1 MNKKAKTHF
10 ISDAQLSAVE
20 ALSNAW
26 IEAGLVPQ
34 TWNPDNFRKGNI
46 NECAVFI
53 GIHGNTNGFLN
64 WVEDQIVKRQT
75 FGSDPKNHDGYDLYD
90 TIEGRYIDAKT
101 IPGNW
106 LTLNENSH
114 RMSKA
119 DVYTNAEFI
128 SKNEFRLRSI
138 THQRFEK
145 LKSQSE
151 TKGLV
156 FVNVDKLYYE

>member
-1 MNKKAKTHF
+1 
-10 ISDAQLSAVE
+10 
-20 ALSNAW
+20 
-26 IEAGLVPQ
+26 
-34 TWNPDNFRKGNI
+34 
-46 NECAVFI
+46 
-53 GIHGNTNGFLN
+53 
-64 WVEDQIVKRQT
+64 
-75 FGSDPKNHDGYDLYD
+75 
-90 TIEGRYIDAKT
+90 
-101 IPGNW
+101 
-106 LTLNENSH
+106 
-114 RMSKA
+114 MSKA